1 MYTCPMHPE
10 VRKEREGLCPE
21 CGMKLVPENEAS
33 PMCCAGHETHGKKGH
48 GGHKSHGN
56 VFLKKFWVTAVLT
69 VPILIYAEAIQ
80 GFFKFTPPEF
90 QGKEYL
96 SLVLGTIVF
105 FYAGSVFLIS
115 AWREIKGK
123 SPGMMTLIAL
133 AISVAYVWSVV
144 ATFTGEMPLFWELAT
159 LIAIMLLG
167 HWLEAKSVSIAQG
180 ALKELA
186 KLLPDTAEV
195 IRNGKKE
202 EVRLEELKKGDN
214 IFVRPGGRIPADGKV
229 IEGTSETDE
238 SMITGE
244 SKPVTKEKG
253 SEVIGGTINGDGAL
267 TIEVTRI
274 GDDTFLSGVM
284 RLVEEAQGSK
294 SKLQKLSDRA
304 AFYLTIV
311 AISAGLITFFAWTI
325 IAGNPI
331 EAIRRLVAVMVIA
344 CPHALGLAIP
354 LVAVISTAK
363 AAKNGFLI
371 KNRIAFEAA
380 RNVDTV
386 LFDKTGTLTKGEYGV
401 QAVLAHN
408 DHDNDDDK
416 KNILRLAAAVDAHS
430 EHPIAKAM
438 VKEAE
443 ARSISL
449 PEVRNFIRVPGKGA
463 KGEVEG
469 KTVWVGGERIIEEAG
484 GEIPEELKTKGE
496 EYRKKGHTII
506 YVLKSREL
514 VGAIALADVIR
525 EESKE
530 AVQALHKAG
539 ISVAM
544 VTGDSEDV
552 AKWVAEELEIDSYF
566 ANVLPEEKIEK
577 VKLLQKEGKKV
588 AMVGDGIN
596 DAPALMQA
604 NVGIAIGAGTNVA
617 IESAGI
623 ILMRSNPKD
632 IAKLITLSKLT
643 FSKMIQNLFWAA
655 GYNVVA
661 IPLAGGALASYGIVL
676 EPAVAA
682 IFMSASTVIVA
693 INALLLKRRKI

>member
-1 MYTCPMHPE
+1 MALVKARNPNPPAGGET
-10 VRKEREGLCPE
+10 RKDD
-21 CGMKLVPENEAS
+21 GM
-33 PMCCAGHETHGKKGH
+33 GK
-48 GGHKSHGN
+48 HKSHGN

-105 FYAGSVFLIS
+105 FYAGSVFLTS

-229 IEGTSETDE
+229 IEGISETDE

-380 RNVDTV
+380 RKVDTV

-401 QAVLAHN
+401 QTIISNSPALPAGRQFLIS
-408 DHDNDDDK
+408 NDD
-416 KNILRLAAAVDAHS
+416 ILRLAAAVDAHS